1 MSRLRANLT
10 LLLAAMI
17 WGSTF
22 VVQKIA
28 FMGETG
34 EADMGGN
41 AGAGPLVFTGARF
54 LLGALV
60 VMPLALRER
69 RRAPRPLTRGDM
81 LGFVL
86 CGLALFTGSF
96 TQQIGIIYTSV
107 TNAGFLTGLYVPMV
121 PVLALLLFR
130 HWPHWAVWPAAVG
143 CVAGT
148 YLLNGGTLTK
158 FAEGDL
164 WVLGGAVFWALH
176 VTFVGIFVSR
186 CHRPL
191 ALACMQFFTVGVV
204 GIAAGLVIEQPS
216 LTAFGDIAFEVVWA
230 GVMSVG
236 IAFTLQVIG
245 QRHTHPAAAAI
256 ILSSEMMFAALSGA
270 VFLGERLGPG
280 QLGGG
285 AFILASILVVEL
297 IPYLRR
303 PRRLVAE

>member
-28 FMGETG
+28 FMGEDG
-34 EADMGGN
+34 GAAD
-41 AGAGPLVFTGARF
+41 ADAAVGPFAFTGARF

-60 VMPLALRER
+60 VLPLALRER
-69 RRAPRPLTRGDM
+69 RRAARPLDRWDA

-143 CVAGT
+143 CVIGT
-148 YLLNGGTLTK
+148 YLLNGGTLTR
-158 FAEGDL
+158 FAAGDL

-176 VTFVGIFVSR
+176 VTFVGIFVAR

-191 ALACMQFFTVGVV
+191 ALACVQFLTVGLA
-204 GIAAGLVIEQPS
+204 GLAAGAVVEQPS
-216 LTAFGDIAFEVVWA
+216 LAAFADIGFEVLWA
-230 GVMSVG
+230 GFMSVG

-270 VFLGERLGPG
+270 IFLGERLGPA

-285 AFILASILVVEL
+285 AFILAGILAVEL
-297 IPYLRR
+297 APFLRR
-303 PRRLVAE
+303 PRPVVAE

>member
-1 MSRLRANLT
+1 MSRLQANLT

-28 FMGETG
+28 FMGEDG
-34 EADMGGN
+34 GGAD
-41 AGAGPLVFTGARF
+41 ADAAVGPFAFTGARF
-54 LLGALV
+54 VLGAMV
-60 VMPLALRER
+60 VLPWALREN
-69 RRAPRPLTRGDM
+69 RRAARPLDRWDA

-86 CGLALFTGSF
+86 CGCALFAGSV
-96 TQQIGIIYTSV
+96 TQQIGIIHTSV

-148 YLLNGGTLTK
+148 YLLNGGTLTR
-158 FAEGDL
+158 FAVGDL

-176 VTFVGIFVSR
+176 VTLVGIFVTR
-186 CHRPL
+186 CQRPL
-191 ALACMQFFTVGVV
+191 ALACIQFLAA
-204 GIAAGLVIEQPS
+204 GIAGVTAGMAAEQPS
-216 LTAFGDIAFEVVWA
+216 LAAFASVGFEVLWA

-256 ILSSEMMFAALSGA
+256 ILSSEMLFAALSGA
-270 VFLGERLGPG
+270 IFLGERLGPA

-285 AFILASILVVEL
+285 LLILACIIAVEL
-297 IPYLRR
+297 APFLRR
-303 PRRLVAE
+303 ARHAVAE